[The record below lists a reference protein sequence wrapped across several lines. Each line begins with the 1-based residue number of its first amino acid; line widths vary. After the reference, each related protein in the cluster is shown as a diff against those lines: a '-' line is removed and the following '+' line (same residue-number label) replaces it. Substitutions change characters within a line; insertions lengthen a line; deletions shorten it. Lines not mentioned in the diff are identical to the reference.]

1 MEITGRRISA
11 SSLCSW
17 KVVPIHDNK
26 NLRFIASQ
34 GKSNRALK
42 GCSGKMVV
50 PQNEYQILEL
60 EAYQQNIIKLLYC
73 EDNGY

>member
-1 MEITGRRISA
+1 
-11 SSLCSW
+11 
-17 KVVPIHDNK
+17 
-26 NLRFIASQ
+26 
-34 GKSNRALK
+34 
-42 GCSGKMVV
+42 MVV